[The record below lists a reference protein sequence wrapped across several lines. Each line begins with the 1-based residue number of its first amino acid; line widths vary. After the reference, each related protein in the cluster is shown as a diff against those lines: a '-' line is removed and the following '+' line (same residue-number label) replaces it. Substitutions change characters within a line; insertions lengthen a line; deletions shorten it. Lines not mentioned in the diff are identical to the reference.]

1 MKFECIGSNG
11 ELDTYFCYDLLEKI
25 GKEIRSAKEV
35 TTAEVEGVPGDDE
48 EKKSDS
54 VETGVKAEDFSDF
67 EVKFES
73 YLEID
78 YVMKMRNL
86 QKERGGPY
94 NLHKLNHIVLLDGE
108 YFGGIEQV
116 KAMAKDRYGL
126 DVEEFNTV
134 YYGRL
139 QREDFAASVKGL
151 GKLVYMDFEDGSR
164 MRDATTPEY
173 GKIVIELFE
182 KTVPLAS
189 ENFLKLCTGEL
200 GATEFAKLHYQG
212 CPVHRI
218 VENGWFQCGDI
229 VEGTGRGSYAA
240 LGEEG
245 KVKDESFVCDF
256 GSSLGGVV
264 GYSTSSSHSNGS
276 QFFVTLGPCEWMNGS
291 YVGVGRV
298 VQGFDILAKI
308 SKASVSNQK
317 PDPPIICGKA
327 GKFDA

>member
-1 MKFECIGSNG
+1 MKFEIFGSNG
-11 ELDTYFCYDLLEKI
+11 ELDTYFCYDLIQRI
-25 GKEIRSAKEV
+25 GKEISIAKSI
-35 TTAEVEGVPGDDE
+35 TTSEAVEAPGDGE
-48 EKKSDS
+48 EKKVD
-54 VETGVKAEDFSDF
+54 EGDTGVKAEDFTDLD
-67 EVKFES
+67 VKFES
-73 YLEID
+73 HLEID
-78 YVMKMRNL
+78 FVVKMRAL
-86 QKERGGPY
+86 QKERGGAY

-116 KAMAKDRYGL
+116 KALAKDKYGL
-126 DVEEFNTV
+126 DVDEYNTV

-139 QREDFAASVKGL
+139 QREDFASTTKGL
-151 GKLVYMDFEDGSR
+151 GTLVYLDFEDGSR

-212 CPVHRI
+212 CPIHRI

-229 VEGTGRGSYAA
+229 VEGTGKGSYAA

-264 GYSTSSSHSNGS
+264 GYATSGSHSNGS
-276 QFFVTLGPCEWMNGS
+276 QFFVTLGACDWMNGS

-298 VQGFDILAKI
+298 IQGFDILSKI

-317 PDPPIICGKA
+317 PDPPILCGKA
-327 GKFDA
+327 GKFDV